1 MPRPTPQ
8 VSIRTEGANLCI
20 ALPPHGQ
27 LITLRVHGCLD
38 SLCRAE
44 DYGAFEPWQGK
55 SFAWIN
61 TPDLNRR
68 PTVPETIALPIEL
81 VLVTEDVLSRE
92 VP

>member
-27 LITLRVHGCLD
+27 LITLLVHNCLG

-55 SFAWIN
+55 SFAWDKHAGLEPA
-61 TPDLNRR
+61 TYR
-68 PTVPETIALPIEL
+68 
-81 VLVTEDVLSRE
+81 SRNDCSAN
-92 VP
+92 